1 MAAPEAPR
9 EPPAPGA
16 KGPAGEWLD
25 VAGAC
30 EALEVSEQD
39 LLLLVAQEALPAI
52 RSRGVLRFLRKDVED
67 LAKHARH
74 ERAARMAA
82 MPATNKQLAHISR
95 LGLRAPPKLT
105 LTQAA
110 ELIHHAQSVRFY
122 ALAVAR
128 QEWDTTPPD
137 EALNSL
143 IVQVLAR
150 PEVVQGIVE
159 QVDGHLEALA
169 ALTADIDPASSNR
182 PVRPPKDVRWP
193 EDAAYELL
201 RRGLLFFHP
210 SIGATGPAGSEE
222 FAEPSPADAALFR
235 RPLQIVTGGTAFFV
249 VSETPDRT
257 ERRGLR
263 WVLAAVAVLL
273 AALLAAWLA
282 LRGPGPSPPPSVKGP
297 QPPVA
302 RTGPAAETP
311 PPEGEA
317 PAPAPSDEAPPPP
330 RIPPPPVVPPPAPPV
345 TPEPEAEPAPA
356 PQP

>member
-1 MAAPEAPR
+1 
-9 EPPAPGA
+9 
-16 KGPAGEWLD
+16 

-30 EALEVSEQD
+30 DALEVSEQQ

-52 RSRGVLRFLRKDVED
+52 RSRGVLRFARKDVEG

-82 MPATNKQLAHISR
+82 MPATSRQLAHIAR

-105 LTQAA
+105 LTQAS

-137 EALNSL
+137 EALNNL

-150 PEVVQGIVE
+150 PEMVRGIVE
-159 QVDGHLEALA
+159 QVDGHLETVA

-193 EDAAYELL
+193 EDATYELL

-210 SIGATGPAGSEE
+210 SIGAVGLARSEE
-222 FAEPSPADAALFR
+222 IAEPSLADVELFQ
-235 RPLQIVTGGTAFFV
+235 RPRQIVTGGAAFFV
-249 VSETPDRT
+249 VSEAADVVEGHR
-257 ERRGLR
+257 LR
-263 WVLAAVAVLL
+263 WALAAVGVLLAVLL
-273 AALLAAWLA
+273 AAWLTLRANRPGSAPAVEGPRPEAAPA
-282 LRGPGPSPPPSVKGP
+282 EPT
-297 QPPVA
+297 A
-302 RTGPAAETP
+302 TGEEATP
-311 PPEGEA
+311 PAGKATET
-317 PAPAPSDEAPPPP
+317 APSDEAPPPP
-330 RIPPPPVVPPPAPPV
+330 EIPPPPVVPPPAPPP
-345 TPEPEAEPAPA
+345 TPEPEPGGAPA
-356 PQP
+356 PER